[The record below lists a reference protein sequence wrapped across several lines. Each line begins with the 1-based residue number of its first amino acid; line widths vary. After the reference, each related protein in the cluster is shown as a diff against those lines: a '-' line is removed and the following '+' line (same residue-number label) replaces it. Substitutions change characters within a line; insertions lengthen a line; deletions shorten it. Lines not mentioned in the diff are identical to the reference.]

1 MKERKGEHP
10 YGDAGQLILLGA
22 FLLIWIADS
31 FFIHASTP
39 RFEFLALS
47 ARLTVVGVILI
58 AVFYLQRS
66 GHAAVRQRGRAVL
79 TTGAFQYVRH
89 PLYLAILLF
98 YLALVLIT
106 VSFLSLGLLLAIFA
120 FYDYIAGY
128 EERIM
133 EEKFGDTYRKY
144 KRRTGKWVP
153 RIGRRS

>member
-31 FFIHASTP
+31 FFLHASTP
-39 RFEFLALS
+39 RSDYFPLHVRLPIAGLALL
-47 ARLTVVGVILI
+47 AI
-58 AVFYLQRS
+58 FYLQRS
-66 GHAAVRQRGRAVL
+66 GYIAVRQRGRAIL
-79 TTGAFQYVRH
+79 TTGAFQHVRH
-89 PLYLAILLF
+89 PLYLGILLF
-98 YLALVLIT
+98 YFVLVLIT
-106 VSFLSLGLLLAIFA
+106 ASFLSLGLLVAIFA

-133 EEKFGDTYRKY
+133 EEKFGDAYREY